1 MPTTVLHGPVLVGT
15 DLTPGAEEAIRQG
28 AQLAR
33 DLDTPLIACH
43 ILPEIL
49 RVGMLFPQWRGLSR
63 ELEQSMT
70 GKARG
75 AVTRELESVLGG
87 DASGVQ
93 IVLDSGTAHVGLLA
107 QADATGAGVIVTG
120 FGQVAEQVARHAS
133 VPVLVARGS
142 PRGAVVGATD
152 FSDPSLPVLNA
163 AASEAKRRQSSLHL
177 IHALDIGL
185 YALGR
190 ASGAAIRDLA
200 DSSAIALE
208 GLDELRSAADVR
220 LRDTLQQFA
229 VEGQTS
235 VISGHAVHAIVS
247 YAESV
252 GAELVVVG
260 THGRSGFARLT
271 LGSTASGV
279 IDSSPCSVLVVRVA
293 GK

>member
-1 MPTTVLHGPVLVGT
+1 MPTTVLLGPVLVGT

-33 DLDTPLIACH
+33 DLDAPLIACH

-49 RVGMLFPQWRGLSR
+49 RVGMLFPQWRGVSR

-75 AVTRELESVLGG
+75 AVTRELQSVLGG
-87 DASGVQ
+87 DASDVQ

-107 QADATGAGVIVTG
+107 QADRMGAGVIVTG
-120 FGQVAEQVARHAS
+120 FGRVAEHVARHAS
-133 VPVLVARGS
+133 VPVLVARAS

-152 FSDPSLPVLNA
+152 FSDPALPVLTA
-163 AASEAKRRQSSLHL
+163 AASEARRRQSSLHL
-177 IHALDIGL
+177 IHALDVGL
-185 YALGR
+185 YALG
-190 ASGAAIRDLA
+190 SAAAMRDLEQ
-200 DSSAIALE
+200 SSAIALE
-208 GLDELRSAADVR
+208 GLDELRLAAEVR
-220 LRDTLQQFA
+220 LRDTLQQFG
-229 VEGQTS
+229 VEGETS
-235 VISGHAVHAIVS
+235 VISGHAVSAIVS
-247 YAESV
+247 YAERV

-260 THGRSGFARLT
+260 THGRSGFARMT
-271 LGSTASGV
+271 FGSTAAGV